1 MAKAPKSV
9 RMENEMIEYIMEYGS
24 SFDSNNFSE
33 IVSHIVDEFRIMK
46 QNKPAGRKEKEIPQA
61 ELEELVMCMTRKEI
75 AKHYGVSMQT
85 IHNKLKKYGIDKK
98 SLMDKKK
105 NAFLQNA
112 KK

>member
-24 SFDSNNFSE
+24 SFGSNNFSE
-33 IVSHIVDEFRIMK
+33 IVSHIVDEFRNMK
-46 QNKPAGRKEKEIPQA
+46 LNKPAGRKEKEIPQE
-61 ELEELVMCMTRKEI
+61 ELEQLVMCMTRKEM
-75 AKHYGVSMQT
+75 AEHYKVSMQT

-98 SLMDKKK
+98 SLLEKKK
-105 NAFLQNA
+105 NAFLQDV